1 MKNYDELL
9 SEFPDPEHTDFTKMG
24 SGYLIINVLSRV
36 AQCLTE
42 ETDEEFDDNSDKAHL
57 LLKALQ
63 KEIYKWNQYLLMQ
76 LRDERK
82 DYDLLDRPI
91 NNSN

>member
-42 ETDEEFDDNSDKAHL
+42 ETDEEFDDKA
-57 LLKALQ
+57 
-63 KEIYKWNQYLLMQ
+63 
-76 LRDERK
+76 
-82 DYDLLDRPI
+82 
-91 NNSN
+91 

>member
-36 AQCLTE
+36 AQ
-42 ETDEEFDDNSDKAHL
+42 NKP
-57 LLKALQ
+57 
-63 KEIYKWNQYLLMQ
+63 YKGVTRRN
-76 LRDERK
+76 K
-82 DYDLLDRPI
+82 
-91 NNSN
+91 

>member
-42 ETDEEFDDNSDKAHL
+42 ETDEEFDDNDIAIAATESDDIIRGIDQQIKRNA
-57 LLKALQ
+57 KS
-63 KEIYKWNQYLLMQ
+63 
-76 LRDERK
+76 R
-82 DYDLLDRPI
+82 
-91 NNSN
+91 